1 MKLIEKKRNTNGYQN
16 MSKNKLE
23 DLLTKL
29 LRSKIPE
36 PIPRPKIKNRV
47 VKNKITEG
55 TKVKN
60 V

>member
-1 MKLIEKKRNTNGYQN
+1 

-29 LRSKIPE
+29 LRSKTPE

>member
-1 MKLIEKKRNTNGYQN
+1 

-36 PIPRPKIKNRV
+36 PISRPKIKNRV